1 MMTRVDF
8 QVFAEVIRVITAN
21 DYAQDRA
28 DKANLV
34 ADVLAETNPRFD
46 RAKFLVA
53 CGVTT

>member
-8 QVFAEVIRVITAN
+8 QAFAEVVKLITVN

-34 ADVLAETNPRFD
+34 ADVLAETNPRFN
-46 RAKFLVA
+46 RAKFLAA
-53 CGVTT
+53 CGVSA